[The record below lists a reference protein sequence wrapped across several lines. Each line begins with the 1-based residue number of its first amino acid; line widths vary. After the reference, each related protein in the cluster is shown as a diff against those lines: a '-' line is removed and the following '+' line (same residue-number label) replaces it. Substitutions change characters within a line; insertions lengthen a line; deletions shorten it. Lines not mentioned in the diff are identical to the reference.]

1 MIPIFTLQFALCKKN
16 RIFICICAK
25 KVVILQPFCEKNA
38 VWQVSRTAFF
48 VNKIHTIMK
57 KFNVKRHVLLPLT
70 IAVVLFMWF
79 VPISFFGIDGL
90 TVIQQRTIAIF
101 CYAALM
107 WMFEI
112 IPAWATSVSTIV
124 LLLLAISNKG
134 LANPEMGKLVNFKEL
149 MAAFA
154 DPTIMLFLGGFVLAI
169 AASKVGLD
177 LYLAR
182 VLLKPFGTKP
192 KFVLLGFLVL
202 ISVMSMFMSN
212 TATAAM
218 MLAFLA
224 PVIKTLPSDGG
235 GRMSLAMAIPIAANI
250 GGLGTPIGTPPNA
263 IAIGQLKEPI
273 LNAAGEVVQNGIE
286 LGFGAWMVRFVPIV
300 VIMIVFAWILLQVLY
315 PFKAQKIEIVIS
327 GEVEKDWHF
336 WVVTITFL
344 GTILLWM
351 TGELTKLN
359 SNVVALIPFAIFAVL
374 GVFKR
379 EDFAKIDWHVLWM
392 VAGGFALGTAL
403 NKTGLAATLVEAIPF
418 DTWSP
423 IGVLIAAGLIGW
435 LLSNF
440 IANSSAANLLVPIL
454 ATVAVAM
461 KDSLASF
468 GGITTLLVCV
478 AASTSFAM
486 LFPIST
492 PPNAIA
498 CSTGLI
504 KTNEMMKVGLIV
516 GLTGIALSYGM
527 LLLFP
532 F

>member
-1 MIPIFTLQFALCKKN
+1 
-16 RIFICICAK
+16 
-25 KVVILQPFCEKNA
+25 
-38 VWQVSRTAFF
+38 
-48 VNKIHTIMK
+48 MK
-57 KFNVKRHVLLPLT
+57 TFNVKTYVLLPLT
-70 IAVVLFMWF
+70 ILAVLFLWF
-79 VPISFFGIDGL
+79 APASMFHIDGL
-90 TVIQQRTIAIF
+90 TVVQQRTIAIF

-124 LLLLAISNKG
+124 LLLLAVSNKG
-134 LANPEMGKLVNFKEL
+134 FAKPEMGDLVNFKEL
-149 MAAFA
+149 MASFA
-154 DPTIMLFLGGFVLAI
+154 DPIIMLFLGGFVLAI

-177 LYLAR
+177 VYLAR
-182 VLLKPFGTKP
+182 ILLKPFGTKP
-192 KFVLLGFLVL
+192 SMVLLGFLTL

-224 PVIKTLPSDGG
+224 PVIKTLPADGG

-263 IAIGQLKEPI
+263 IAIGQL
-273 LNAAGEVVQNGIE
+273 ASNGIE
-286 LGFGAWMVRFVPIV
+286 IGFAAWMFRFVPV
-300 VIMIVFAWILLQVLY
+300 VIFMILFAWWLLQHLY
-315 PFKAQKIEIVIS
+315 PFKAEKIEIKIH
-327 GEVEKDWHF
+327 GETERDWKF
-336 WVVTITFL
+336 WTVTITFL

-359 SNVVALIPFAIFAVL
+359 SNVVALIPFAVYAVL
-374 GVFKR
+374 GIFTR

-403 NKTGLAATLVEAIPF
+403 NKTGLAAALVEAIPF
-418 DTWSP
+418 GNWSA
-423 IGVLIAAGLIGW
+423 IAVLVIAGLLGW

-454 ATVAVAM
+454 AVVGSAM
-461 KDSLASF
+461 ADNLAGL
-468 GGITTLLVCV
+468 GGVTTLLVCV

-504 KTNEMMKVGLIV
+504 KTNEMIKVGLIV
-516 GLTGIALSYGM
+516 GILGIVASYAV
-527 LLLFP
+527 LLVFP
-532 F
+532 FK

>member
-1 MIPIFTLQFALCKKN
+1 M
-16 RIFICICAK
+16 
-25 KVVILQPFCEKNA
+25 
-38 VWQVSRTAFF
+38 S
-48 VNKIHTIMK
+48 
-57 KFNVKRHVLLPLT
+57 KFNVKNHVLAPLT
-70 IAVVLFMWF
+70 VFVVLFLLF
-79 VPISFFGIDGL
+79 APPSFFGIDGL
-90 TVIQQRTIAIF
+90 TVVQQRTIAIF

-124 LLLLAISNKG
+124 FLLLAVSNKG
-134 LANPEMGKLVNFKEL
+134 FAKEEMGSLVNFKEL

-154 DPTIMLFLGGFVLAI
+154 DPIIMLFLGGFVLAI

-177 LYLAR
+177 VYLAR
-182 VLLKPFGTKP
+182 IMLKPFGTKP
-192 KFVLLGFLVL
+192 RNVLLGFLTI

-224 PVIKTLPSDGG
+224 PVLKTLPENGG
-235 GRMSLAMAIPIAANI
+235 GRISLAMAIPIAANV

-263 IAIGQLKEPI
+263 IAIGQL
-273 LNAAGEVVQNGIE
+273 AADGIE
-286 LGFGAWMVRFVPIV
+286 IGFGAWMLRMVPV
-300 VIMIVFAWILLQVLY
+300 VIVMILFSWQLLMFLF
-315 PFKAQKIEIVIS
+315 PFKAKSIEIKIE
-327 GEVEKDWHF
+327 GECKKDWKF

-359 SNVVALIPFAIFAVL
+359 SNVVALIPFAVFALTGIFT
-374 GVFKR
+374 R

-403 NKTGLAATLVEAIPF
+403 NKTGLAAALVEAIPF
-418 DTWSP
+418 ASWSAVA
-423 IGVLIAAGLIGW
+423 VLIIAGLLGW

-454 ATVAVAM
+454 AVVGGAM
-461 KDSLASF
+461 RENLSVF
-468 GGITTLLVCV
+468 GGVTTLLVCV

-498 CSTGLI
+498 SSTGLI
-504 KTNEMMKVGLIV
+504 NTHDMTKVGLIV
-516 GLTGIALSYGM
+516 GLLGIAISYGV

>member
-1 MIPIFTLQFALCKKN
+1 MT
-16 RIFICICAK
+16 
-25 KVVILQPFCEKNA
+25 
-38 VWQVSRTAFF
+38 
-48 VNKIHTIMK
+48 
-57 KFNVKRHVLLPLT
+57 KFNVKKHVLAPFT
-70 IAVVLFMWF
+70 ILAVLFLWF
-79 VPISFFGIDGL
+79 VPTEFFGIDAL
-90 TVIQQRTIAIF
+90 TEVQQRTIAIF

-124 LLLLAISNKG
+124 LLLLTISNKG
-134 LANPEMGKLVNFKEL
+134 FAKPEMGQLVNFKEL

-154 DPTIMLFLGGFVLAI
+154 DPIIMLFLGGFVLAI

-177 LYLAR
+177 VYLAR
-182 VLLKPFGTKP
+182 ILLKPFGTKP
-192 KFVLLGFLVL
+192 KFVLLGFLTL

-224 PVIKTLPSDGG
+224 PVIKTLPQDGG
-235 GRMSLAMAIPIAANI
+235 GRMSLAMAIPIAANV

-263 IAIGQLKEPI
+263 IAIGQL
-273 LNAAGEVVQNGIE
+273 AA
-286 LGFGAWMVRFVPIV
+286 LGTDIGFAAWMIRMVPV
-300 VIMIVFAWILLQVLY
+300 VILMVLFAWWLLMHLY
-315 PFKAQKIEIVIS
+315 PFKAEKIEINIT
-327 GEVEKDWHF
+327 GECEKDWKF
-336 WVVTITFL
+336 WTVTITFL

-359 SNVVALIPFAIFAVL
+359 SNVVALVPFAVFAVV
-374 GVFKR
+374 GIFTR

-403 NKTGLAATLVEAIPF
+403 NKTGLAAVLVESIPF
-418 DTWSP
+418 SSWSA
-423 IGVLIAAGLIGW
+423 IAVLVIAGLLGW

-454 ATVAVAM
+454 AVVGSAM
-461 KDSLASF
+461 ADNLAGF
-468 GGITTLLVCV
+468 GGVTTLLVCV

-504 KTNEMMKVGLIV
+504 KTNEMIKVGLIV
-516 GLTGIALSYGM
+516 GLLGIALSYTVV
-527 LLLFP
+527 LIFP

>member
-1 MIPIFTLQFALCKKN
+1 L
-16 RIFICICAK
+16 
-25 KVVILQPFCEKNA
+25 A
-38 VWQVSRTAFF
+38 V
-48 VNKIHTIMK
+48 
-57 KFNVKRHVLLPLT
+57 LY
-70 IAVVLFMWF
+70 MWF
-79 VPISFFGIDGL
+79 APAEMFGIEGL

-101 CYAALM
+101 VYAALM

-112 IPAWATSVSTIV
+112 IPAWATSVTTIV
-124 LLLLAISNKG
+124 FLLLAVSNKG
-134 LANPEMGKLVNFKEL
+134 FASAEQGSLVNFKEL
-149 MAAFA
+149 MASFA
-154 DPTIMLFLGGFVLAI
+154 DPVIMLFLGGFVLAI

-192 KFVLLGFLVL
+192 KFVLLGFLTI

-224 PVIKTLPSDGG
+224 PVLKTLPENGG
-235 GRMSLAMAIPIAANI
+235 GRVSLAMAIPIAANV

-263 IAIGQLKEPI
+263 IAIGQL
-273 LNAAGEVVQNGIE
+273 ASTGIE
-286 LGFGAWMVRFVPIV
+286 VGFGAWMLRFVPV
-300 VIMIVFAWILLQVLY
+300 VIIMILFAWYLLRFLF
-315 PFKAQKIEIVIS
+315 PFKADKVEIVIK
-327 GEVEKDWHF
+327 GESKKDWSF
-336 WVVTITFL
+336 WVVTVTFV

-359 SNVVALIPFAIFAVL
+359 SNVVALIPF
-374 GVFKR
+374 GVFSLLGIFKR
-379 EDFAKIDWHVLWM
+379 DDFAKIDWHVLWM

-403 NKTGLAATLVEAIPF
+403 NKTGLAAALVESIPF
-418 DTWSP
+418 GEWSAVV
-423 IGVLIAAGLIGW
+423 VLIIAGLLGW

-454 ATVAVAM
+454 AVVGAAM
-461 KDSLASF
+461 PALDAF
-468 GGITTLLVCV
+468 GGMTTLLVCV

-486 LFPIST
+486 MFPIST

-504 KTNEMMKVGLIV
+504 KTPDMMKVGLIV
-516 GLTGIALSYGM
+516 GVTGIALAYAVILM
-527 LLLFP
+527 FP

>member
-1 MIPIFTLQFALCKKN
+1 
-16 RIFICICAK
+16 
-25 KVVILQPFCEKNA
+25 
-38 VWQVSRTAFF
+38 
-48 VNKIHTIMK
+48 MK
-57 KFNVKRHVLLPLT
+57 KFNIKLHVLLPLT

-112 IPAWATSVSTIV
+112 IPAWTTSVSTIV

-134 LANPEMGKLVNFKEL
+134 FVHEVVEKSVNDEGTEIVRKYFLEGTAVNFKEL

-182 VLLKPFGTKP
+182 ILLKPFGTKP

-300 VIMIVFAWILLQVLY
+300 IIMIVFAWILLQVLY

-379 EDFAKIDWHVLWM
+379 EDFSKIDWHVLWM

-403 NKTGLAATLVEAIPF
+403 NKTGLAATLVESIPF

>member
-1 MIPIFTLQFALCKKN
+1 MNKFDVKK
-16 RIFICICAK
+16 
-25 KVVILQPFCEKNA
+25 
-38 VWQVSRTAFF
+38 
-48 VNKIHTIMK
+48 H
-57 KFNVKRHVLLPLT
+57 LLAPLT
-70 IAVVLFMWF
+70 ILAVLFLWF
-79 VPISFFGIDGL
+79 APASFFGIDGL
-90 TVIQQRTIAIF
+90 TVVQQRTIAIF
-101 CYAALM
+101 AYAALL

-124 LLLLAISNKG
+124 LLLLTISNKG
-134 LANPEMGKLVNFKEL
+134 FTTPEMGDLVSFKEI

-154 DPTIMLFLGGFVLAI
+154 DPIIMLFLGGFVLAI

-177 LYLAR
+177 VYLAR
-182 VLLKPFGTKP
+182 ILLKPFGTKP

-224 PVIKTLPSDGG
+224 PVLKTLPENGG
-235 GRMSLAMAIPIAANI
+235 GRVCLALSIPIAANI

-263 IAIGQLKEPI
+263 IAIGQL
-273 LNAAGEVVQNGIE
+273 ASSGIDI
-286 LGFGAWMVRFVPIV
+286 GFGSWMLRFVPV
-300 VIMIVFAWILLQVLY
+300 VAIMILFSWWLLQVLF
-315 PFKAQKIEIVIS
+315 PFKAEKIEIVID
-327 GEVEKDWHF
+327 GECKKDWKF
-336 WVVTITFL
+336 WTVTITFL

-359 SNVVALIPFAIFAVL
+359 SNVVALIPFAVFAVT
-374 GVFKR
+374 GIFTR
-379 EDFAKIDWHVLWM
+379 DDFAKVDWHVLWM

-403 NKTGLAATLVEAIPF
+403 NKTGLASALVEAIPF
-418 DTWSP
+418 GSWSA
-423 IGVLIAAGLIGW
+423 IAVLVIAGLLGW

-454 ATVAVAM
+454 AVVGTAM
-461 KDSLASF
+461 ADNLAGM
-468 GGITTLLVCV
+468 GGLTTLLVCV

-498 CSTGLI
+498 SSTGMI
-504 KTNEMMKVGLIV
+504 KTHDMTVVGLIV
-516 GLTGIALSYGM
+516 GLLGIGVSYAVM
-527 LLLFP
+527 LLFP

>member
-1 MIPIFTLQFALCKKN
+1 MKIFN
-16 RIFICICAK
+16 IRI
-25 KVVILQPFCEKNA
+25 
-38 VWQVSRTAFF
+38 
-48 VNKIHTIMK
+48 
-57 KFNVKRHVLLPLT
+57 KRPSFSIKRWILLPLILAT
-70 IAVVLFMWF
+70 VVALWF
-79 VPISFFGIDGL
+79 VPIAGL
-90 TVIQQRTIAIF
+90 TVIQQRTVAIF
-101 CYAALM
+101 AYAALM

-124 LLLLAISNKG
+124 LLLLAVSNKG
-134 LANPEMGKLVNFKEL
+134 FTSPDMPGLVDYKLL
-149 MAAFA
+149 MASFA

-192 KFVLLGFLVL
+192 KFVLLGFLTL

-224 PVIKTLPSDGG
+224 PVIKTLPPDGG

-263 IAIGQLKEPI
+263 IAIGQL
-273 LNAAGEVVQNGIE
+273 ASNGVEI
-286 LGFGAWMVRFVPIV
+286 GFGAWMMRMVPV
-300 VIMIVFAWILLQVLY
+300 VIIMIAFAWYLLRTLY
-315 PFKAQKIEIVIS
+315 PFKATKIEIKIE
-327 GEVEKDWHF
+327 GEAKKDWHF
-336 WVVTITFL
+336 WVVTFVFL

-359 SNVVALIPFAIFAVL
+359 SNIIALLPFAIFAVL
-374 GVFKR
+374 GIFTR
-379 EDFAKIDWHVLWM
+379 DDFSKVDWHVLWM

-403 NKTGLAATLVEAIPF
+403 NKTGLASAMVEAVPF
-418 DTWSP
+418 ESWSA
-423 IGVLIAAGLIGW
+423 IMVLIVAGLIGW
-435 LLSNF
+435 ILSNF

-454 ATVAVAM
+454 AVVGGQMT
-461 KDSLASF
+461 DSLAPL
-468 GGITTLLVCV
+468 GGVTTLLVCV

-504 KTNEMMKVGLIV
+504 KTNEMMKVGLII
-516 GLTGIALSYGM
+516 GITGIALSYGV

>member
-1 MIPIFTLQFALCKKN
+1 MPFEIYSECNFYKMKIFNIRFKKPSFS
-16 RIFICICAK
+16 I
-25 KVVILQPFCEKNA
+25 
-38 VWQVSRTAFF
+38 
-48 VNKIHTIMK
+48 
-57 KFNVKRHVLLPLT
+57 KRWILLPAV
-70 IAVVLFMWF
+70 IASVLALWFM
-79 VPISFFGIDGL
+79 PIEGL
-90 TVIQQRTIAIF
+90 NEVQQRTVAIF
-101 CYAALM
+101 AYAALM

-124 LLLLAISNKG
+124 MLLFSISDKG
-134 LANPEMGKLVNFKEL
+134 FTNPGMGNLVNYKEL

-192 KFVLLGFLVL
+192 KYVLLGFLIL

-224 PVIKTLPSDGG
+224 PVIKTLPPDGG

-263 IAIGQLKEPI
+263 IAIGQLAKPI
-273 LNAAGEVVQNGIE
+273 EITNDATGEVLNSFEGVHI
-286 LGFGAWMVRFVPIV
+286 GFGEWMIRMVPV
-300 VIMIVFAWILLQVLY
+300 VIVMIVFAWFLLRFLY
-315 PFKAQKIEIVIS
+315 PFKAEKIEIKIHGDVQ
-327 GEVEKDWHF
+327 KDWHF
-336 WVVTITFL
+336 WVVTVTFL

-359 SNVVALIPFAIFAVL
+359 SNIIALLPFAIFAVL
-374 GVFKR
+374 GVFTR

-403 NKTGLAATLVEAIPF
+403 NKTSLANVMVNAVPF
-418 DTWSP
+418 GEWSP
-423 IGVLIAAGLIGW
+423 IMVLVIAGLIGW

-454 ATVAVAM
+454 AVVGVQMGT
-461 KDSLASF
+461 SLGAF
-468 GGITTLLVCV
+468 GGVTTLLVCV

-504 KTNEMMKVGLIV
+504 KTNEMMKVGLTI
-516 GLTGIALSYGM
+516 GITGITLSYGV

>member
-1 MIPIFTLQFALCKKN
+1 MKEF
-16 RIFICICAK
+16 
-25 KVVILQPFCEKNA
+25 KVKY
-38 VWQVSRTAFF
+38 
-48 VNKIHTIMK
+48 
-57 KFNVKRHVLLPLT
+57 HVLLPLT
-70 IAVVLFMWF
+70 ILAVLFLWF
-79 VPISFFGIDGL
+79 VPTSFFGIEGL

-101 CYAALM
+101 VYAALM

-124 LLLLAISNKG
+124 LLLLTVSNKG
-134 LANPEMGKLVNFKEL
+134 FAREEMGSLVNFREL

-154 DPTIMLFLGGFVLAI
+154 DPIIMLFLGGFVLAI

-177 LYLAR
+177 VYLAR
-182 VLLKPFGTKP
+182 IMLRPFGTKP
-192 KFVLLGFLVL
+192 QNVLLGFLTI

-224 PVIKTLPSDGG
+224 PVLKTLPVSGG
-235 GRMSLAMAIPIAANI
+235 GRISLAMAIPIAANI

-263 IAIGQLKEPI
+263 IAIGQL
-273 LNAAGEVVQNGIE
+273 AADGVEI
-286 LGFGAWMVRFVPIV
+286 GFGAWMLRFVPIV
-300 VIMIVFAWILLQVLY
+300 IVMILFSWQLLMFLF
-315 PFKAQKIEIVIS
+315 PFKTKSIEIKI
-327 GEVEKDWHF
+327 GGDCKRDWRF
-336 WVVTITFL
+336 WTVTATFV

-351 TGELTKLN
+351 TGELTHLN
-359 SNVVALIPFAIFAVL
+359 SNVVALIPFAIFALL
-374 GVFKR
+374 GIFTR
-379 EDFAKIDWHVLWM
+379 EDFAKVDWHVLWM

-403 NKTGLAATLVEAIPF
+403 NKTGLAAALVEAIPF
-418 DTWSP
+418 GSWSAVA
-423 IGVLIAAGLIGW
+423 VLIIAGLLGW

-454 ATVAVAM
+454 AVVGSAM
-461 KDSLASF
+461 SENLAGF
-468 GGITTLLVCV
+468 GGVTTLLVCV

-504 KTNEMMKVGLIV
+504 NTHDMTKVGLIV
-516 GLTGIALSYGM
+516 GLIGIALSYAV

>member
-1 MIPIFTLQFALCKKN
+1 MIQ
-16 RIFICICAK
+16 
-25 KVVILQPFCEKNA
+25 
-38 VWQVSRTAFF
+38 
-48 VNKIHTIMK
+48 
-57 KFNVKRHVLLPLT
+57 FNVKNHVLLPLT
-70 IAVVLFMWF
+70 LLVVVFLWF
-79 VPISFFGIDGL
+79 APSTMFGIDGL
-90 TVIQQRTIAIF
+90 TVVQQRTIAIF

-134 LANPEMGKLVNFKEL
+134 FTNATMGSLVNFKEL

-154 DPTIMLFLGGFVLAI
+154 DPIIMLFLGGFVLAI

-177 LYLAR
+177 VYLAR
-182 VLLKPFGTKP
+182 ILLKPFGTKP
-192 KFVLLGFLVL
+192 QYVLLGFLVL
-202 ISVMSMFMSN
+202 ISIMSMFMSN

-224 PVIKTLPSDGG
+224 PVIKTLPADGG
-235 GRMSLAMAIPIAANI
+235 GRMSLAMSIPIAANI

-263 IAIGQLKEPI
+263 IAIGQL
-273 LNAAGEVVQNGIE
+273 AANGVEI
-286 LGFGAWMVRFVPIV
+286 GFAAWMLRFVPV
-300 VIMIVFAWILLQVLY
+300 VIIMIVFAWWLLQFLY
-315 PFKAQKIEIVIS
+315 PFKAKKIEINIT
-327 GEVEKDWHF
+327 GESDKNWQF

-351 TGELTKLN
+351 TGEITKLN
-359 SNVVALIPFAIFAVL
+359 SNVVALIPFAVFAVL
-374 GVFKR
+374 GIFTR
-379 EDFAKIDWHVLWM
+379 DDFAKIDWHVLWM

-403 NKTGLAATLVEAIPF
+403 NKTGLAAALVEAIPF
-418 DTWSP
+418 DSWSA
-423 IGVLIAAGLIGW
+423 IGVLIIAGILGW

-454 ATVAVAM
+454 AVVGSAM
-461 KDSLASF
+461 SENLAGF
-468 GGITTLLVCV
+468 GGVTTLLVCV

-504 KTNEMMKVGLIV
+504 KTNEMIKVGLIV
-516 GLTGIALSYGM
+516 GLSGIALSYGV

>member
-1 MIPIFTLQFALCKKN
+1 MNKFDVKK
-16 RIFICICAK
+16 
-25 KVVILQPFCEKNA
+25 
-38 VWQVSRTAFF
+38 
-48 VNKIHTIMK
+48 
-57 KFNVKRHVLLPLT
+57 HVLAPLT
-70 IAVVLFMWF
+70 LLAVLFLWF
-79 VPISFFGIDGL
+79 APASIFGIEGL
-90 TVIQQRTIAIF
+90 TVVQQRTIAIF
-101 CYAALM
+101 AYAALL

-134 LANPEMGKLVNFKEL
+134 FTTPEMGDLVSFKEI

-154 DPTIMLFLGGFVLAI
+154 DPIIMLFLGGFVLAI

-177 LYLAR
+177 VYLAR
-182 VLLKPFGTKP
+182 ILLKPFGTKP

-224 PVIKTLPSDGG
+224 PVLKTLPENGG
-235 GRMSLAMAIPIAANI
+235 GRVCLALSIPIAANI

-263 IAIGQLKEPI
+263 IAIGQL
-273 LNAAGEVVQNGIE
+273 ASSGIE
-286 LGFGAWMVRFVPIV
+286 IGFGSWMLRFVPV
-300 VIMIVFAWILLQVLY
+300 VAIMILFSWWLLQVLF
-315 PFKAQKIEIVIS
+315 PFKTEKIEIVID
-327 GEVEKDWHF
+327 GESKKDWKF
-336 WVVTITFL
+336 WTVTVTFL

-359 SNVVALIPFAIFAVL
+359 SNVVALIPFAVFAVT
-374 GVFKR
+374 GIFTR
-379 EDFAKIDWHVLWM
+379 DDFAKVDWHVLWM

-403 NKTGLAATLVEAIPF
+403 NKTGLASALVEAIPF
-418 DTWSP
+418 GSWSA
-423 IGVLIAAGLIGW
+423 IAVLVIAGLLGW

-454 ATVAVAM
+454 AVVGTAM
-461 KDSLASF
+461 ADNLAGM
-468 GGITTLLVCV
+468 GGLATLLVCV

-498 CSTGLI
+498 SSTGMI
-504 KTNEMMKVGLIV
+504 KTHDMTVVGLIV
-516 GLTGIALSYGM
+516 GLLGIGVSYAVM
-527 LLLFP
+527 LLFP

>member
-1 MIPIFTLQFALCKKN
+1 MFKLDVKK
-16 RIFICICAK
+16 
-25 KVVILQPFCEKNA
+25 
-38 VWQVSRTAFF
+38 
-48 VNKIHTIMK
+48 
-57 KFNVKRHVLLPLT
+57 HVLAPLT
-70 IAVVLFMWF
+70 LLVVLLLWF
-79 VPISFFGIDGL
+79 APASFFGIEGL
-90 TVIQQRTIAIF
+90 TVVQQRTIEIF
-101 CYAALM
+101 AYAALL

-124 LLLLAISNKG
+124 LLLLAVSNKG
-134 LANPEMGKLVNFKEL
+134 FTKPEMGELVNFKEI

-154 DPTIMLFLGGFVLAI
+154 DPIIMLFLGGFVLAI

-177 LYLAR
+177 VYLAR
-182 VLLKPFGTKP
+182 IVLKPFGTKP

-224 PVIKTLPSDGG
+224 PVLKTLPENGG
-235 GRMSLAMAIPIAANI
+235 GRVCLALSIPIAANI

-263 IAIGQLKEPI
+263 IAIGQL
-273 LNAAGEVVQNGIE
+273 ASSGIDI
-286 LGFGAWMVRFVPIV
+286 GFGSWMLRFVPV
-300 VIMIVFAWILLQVLY
+300 VAIMILFSWWLLQFLF
-315 PFKAQKIEIVIS
+315 PFKAEKIEIVID
-327 GEVEKDWHF
+327 GESKKDWRF
-336 WVVTITFL
+336 WTVTITFL

-359 SNVVALIPFAIFAVL
+359 SNVVALIPFAVFAVT
-374 GVFKR
+374 GIFTR
-379 EDFAKIDWHVLWM
+379 DDFAKIDWHVLWM

-403 NKTGLAATLVEAIPF
+403 NKTGLASALVEAIPF
-418 DTWSP
+418 GSWSA
-423 IGVLIAAGLIGW
+423 IAVLIIAGLLGW

-454 ATVAVAM
+454 AVVGTAM
-461 KDSLASF
+461 ADNLAGM
-468 GGITTLLVCV
+468 GGLTTLLVCV

-498 CSTGLI
+498 SSTGMI
-504 KTNEMMKVGLIV
+504 KTHDMTVVGLIV
-516 GLTGIALSYGM
+516 GLLGIGVSYAVM
-527 LLLFP
+527 LLFP